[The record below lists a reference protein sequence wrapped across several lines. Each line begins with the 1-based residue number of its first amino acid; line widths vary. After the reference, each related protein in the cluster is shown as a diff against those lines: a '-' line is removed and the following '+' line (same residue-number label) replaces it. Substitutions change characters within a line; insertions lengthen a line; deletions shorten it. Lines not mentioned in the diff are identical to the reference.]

1 LTPSFALAVSLFP
14 FTEYWWVYAAF
25 TGLVLLLLAIDLGVF
40 HRTAHEV
47 SFREAAIWSLVWVS
61 LALLF
66 NYALYAYTTARF
78 PVDPRL
84 AAIPGFD
91 GALAARQVSLEFLT
105 AYVVEKSL
113 SVDNIF
119 VFVVVFSYFSIPA
132 RYQHRVLF
140 FGILGALV
148 FRAIFI
154 ALGAVLI
161 QYQWVAIVFGVFLL
175 ATGLKMLFVPD
186 RGVEPERN
194 PVIRLFR
201 RFVPV
206 TPELVDDRFV
216 VRQRGRWLATPL
228 LVALV
233 FIEATDIV
241 FAVDSVP
248 AVFAVT
254 REPLIVF
261 TSNLFAILGLRAMYF
276 LLAGAVHRFYM
287 LRYALAL
294 VLVFVGMKMVWLNH
308 WFGGQFPVGIS
319 LSVIC
324 GLIAASVMLSL
335 LFPKRQAA

>member
-1 LTPSFALAVSLFP
+1 MTPSFALAVSLFP

-206 TPELVDDRFV
+206 TPELVDDCFV

-248 AVFAVT
+248 AVS
-254 REPLIVF
+254 R
-261 TSNLFAILGLRAMYF
+261 
-276 LLAGAVHRFYM
+276 
-287 LRYALAL
+287 
-294 VLVFVGMKMVWLNH
+294 
-308 WFGGQFPVGIS
+308 
-319 LSVIC
+319 
-324 GLIAASVMLSL
+324 
-335 LFPKRQAA
+335 